1 LIDETLPPP
10 AEQALHWL
18 EPLLPWLTAVGI
30 AFALVSLLALPV
42 LVVLMPR
49 DYFVAPRR
57 PQHYR
62 GPVLWVLLGL
72 RNALAIILMVAGL
85 FMTVLPGQGLLTV
98 LIGIMVSTFPGKYR
112 LERWLVRQK
121 GVFHALNWI
130 RGHAGRT
137 PMYYP
142 APGTLHGTIKEDAHE

>member
-1 LIDETLPPP
+1 MIDDTLPPS

-18 EPLLPWLTAVGI
+18 EPLLPGLTGLGI
-30 AFALVSLLALPV
+30 ALALVSLLALPV

-57 PQHYR
+57 PERHR
-62 GPVLWVLLGL
+62 GAVLWALRGL
-72 RNALAIILMVAGL
+72 RNALALVLIAAGVLML
-85 FMTVLPGQGLLTV
+85 VLPGQGLLTL

-112 LERWLVRQK
+112 LERWLVRQR
-121 GVFHALNWI
+121 GVFSALNWI
-130 RGHAGRT
+130 RERAGRD

-142 APGTLHGTIKEDAHE
+142 APGTLHGTVNEDPHE

>member
-1 LIDETLPPP
+1 MIDDILPLP

-18 EPLLPWLTAVGI
+18 EPLLPWLTGLGI
-30 AFALVSLLALPV
+30 ALALVSLLALPV

-57 PQHYR
+57 PERHR
-62 GPVLWVLLGL
+62 GAVLWMLRAL
-72 RNALAIILMVAGL
+72 RNALALMLIFAGL
-85 FMTVLPGQGLLTV
+85 LMTVLPGQGLLTL

-112 LERWLVRQK
+112 LERWLVRQR
-121 GVFHALNWI
+121 GVFYALNWI
-130 RGHAGRT
+130 RGHAGKE

-142 APGTLHGTIKEDAHE
+142 APGTPHGRVNEDRE

>member
-1 LIDETLPPP
+1 MTELSIPLW

-18 EPLLPWLTAVGI
+18 EPLLPWLTGLGI
-30 AFALVSLLALPV
+30 TLALVSLLALPV

-57 PQHYR
+57 PEPHK
-62 GPVLWVLLGL
+62 GPLLWALRGL
-72 RNALAIILMVAGL
+72 RNTLALMLIVAGVL
-85 FMTVLPGQGLLTV
+85 MLVLPGQGLLTL

-121 GVFHALNWI
+121 GVFYALNWI
-130 RGHAGRT
+130 RRRAGRDA
-137 PMYYP
+137 MYYP
-142 APGTLHGTIKEDAHE
+142 APGTLHGTINEDTHE